1 MSEVDSQ
8 VMRKPNYSSSN
19 QPSQLYQYSSN
30 SENDSNSNV
39 GSSHPPA
46 TVDYDYKESYGYI
59 ANPSVDFS
67 PANTP
72 YGLLR
77 QPHQPPI
84 HHHLASQTIQQTVSH
99 QEGFAAP
106 LPPPLLHSSSLQT
119 SLHATSLISQSNSYS
134 TKSPR
139 EDPRQLK
146 SQSLPE
152 LRSSG
157 YSLVESSSSIGSNS
171 TTANSEEMKSR
182 TGSYPLP
189 IYQHIPQ
196 QLPEQHFTYHQPDH
210 HHHQHTMTGMQIP
223 MNIELNQYPD
233 MTSLVNSN
241 SNIVV
246 PLVESQFVDHSVC
259 TVCGKRITRDMTRHM
274 RTHQSESRFKC
285 HFPKNQCRHKSGKFN
300 RPYDFKKHLLN
311 RHFKFDEVAVRRLH
325 NLSDKL
331 DHWGTCPCGLR
342 FMGKD
347 WLYEHILINDTS
359 KKCPCIE

>member
-8 VMRKPNYSSSN
+8 VMKKVNYSSNPASNN
-19 QPSQLYQYSSN
+19 QPHLHQFPSESDHSS
-30 SENDSNSNV
+30 
-39 GSSHPPA
+39 GQHHPA
-46 TVDYDYKESYGYI
+46 TANEYDYKESYSYMI
-59 ANPSVDFS
+59 NPTGDFS

-77 QPHQPPI
+77 QPHLPQQPQTHPHMPHQQHI
-84 HHHLASQTIQQTVSH
+84 QPSGLSQ
-99 QEGFAAP
+99 EYFAAP
-106 LPPPLLHSSSLQT
+106 YPPPLLHSSSVQNT
-119 SLHATSLISQSNSYS
+119 LHATPMNSQQSQYS
-134 TKSPR
+134 SQQSR
-139 EDPRQLK
+139 EDPRQIK

-157 YSLVESSSSIGSNS
+157 YTMLESSSSV
-171 TTANSEEMKSR
+171 ASEEMKSR
-182 TGSYPLP
+182 TGNYPVP
-189 IYQHIPQ
+189 IYQHQPQ
-196 QLPEQHFTYHQPDH
+196 QMPDQHFTYHQQDHPH
-210 HHHQHTMTGMQIP
+210 HHPISGIQIP

-311 RHFKFDEVAVRRLH
+311 RHFKFDEVAIRRLH

-331 DHWGTCPCGLR
+331 DHWGTCPCGIR

-347 WLYEHILINDTS
+347 WLYEHILTDDAS
-359 KKCPCIE
+359 KKCPCIT